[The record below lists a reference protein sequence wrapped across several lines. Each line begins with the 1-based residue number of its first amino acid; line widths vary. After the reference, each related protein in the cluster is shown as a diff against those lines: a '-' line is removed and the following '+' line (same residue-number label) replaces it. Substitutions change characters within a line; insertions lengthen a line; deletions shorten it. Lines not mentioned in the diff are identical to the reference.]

1 MIFSS
6 LNQVNCFLLFLFR
19 GIILGFISQIF
30 FTLTLKKYQKIYLKI
45 IFETLF
51 YTFFSVFFC
60 FLINFFNFGQ
70 YSFALILA
78 YILGYIWIKNI
89 DKNLF
94 VFLET
99 KWYNTINKCITHLRS
114 KHKDRHGR
122 KQKKS

>member
-1 MIFSS
+1 M
-6 LNQVNCFLLFLFR
+6 NCFLLFLFS
-19 GIILGFISQIF
+19 GIILGLISQMF

-45 IFETLF
+45 IFDAIF
-51 YTFFSVFFC
+51 YTFFSIIFC

-78 YILGYIWIKNI
+78 YVLGYIWIKNI
-89 DKNLF
+89 DKNLI

-99 KWYNTINKCITHLRS
+99 KWYNITSKIIIHLKL
-114 KHKDRHGR
+114 KHKEKHGR

>member
-6 LNQVNCFLLFLFR
+6 LNQVNCFLLFLFC
-19 GIILGFISQIF
+19 GIILGLISQIF

-45 IFETLF
+45 IFDTIF
-51 YTFFSVFFC
+51 YAFFSIIFC

-70 YSFALILA
+70 YSFALIMSYL
-78 YILGYIWIKNI
+78 LGDIWKKNI
-89 DKNLF
+89 DKNLI

-99 KWYNTINKCITHLRS
+99 KWYNIINKFTTHLKLR
-114 KHKDRHGR
+114 HKDRHGR